1 MDPTIFLPRPTEALE
16 VNMTTIVTVGV
27 GIAII
32 MDAIGTDE
40 TVSAEMITAIIGVM
54 EGVMMTAVATSG
66 MTTGVIKTV
75 TTEMA
80 TVVVYMGDI
89 PITRMRSAAAII
101 LVAAYPDT
109 AGAAEGVLHTLA
121 LVVGYQTRDIS
132 TLLHP
137 LFMHTILRVRMLDI
151 RVHLLL
157 SNVRW
162 TERNVERF
170 RTVDSRK

>member
-101 LVAAYPDT
+101 LVAA
-109 AGAAEGVLHTLA
+109 
-121 LVVGYQTRDIS
+121 
-132 TLLHP
+132 HP
-137 LFMHTILRVRMLDI
+137 AVSGS
-151 RVHLLL
+151 V
-157 SNVRW
+157 
-162 TERNVERF
+162 
-170 RTVDSRK
+170 